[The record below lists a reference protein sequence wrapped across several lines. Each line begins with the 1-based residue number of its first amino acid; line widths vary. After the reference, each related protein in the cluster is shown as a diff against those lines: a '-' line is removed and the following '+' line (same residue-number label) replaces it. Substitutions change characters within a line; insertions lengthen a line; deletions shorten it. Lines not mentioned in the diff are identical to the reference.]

1 MLESMQEDIIKVNNM
16 IIDNIN
22 NDIAKL
28 MKDND
33 KVNLTTLKMAKNAIQ
48 TEKINKNKDLT
59 NDDVIAVLRKFIKQ
73 KKDDIEEYSKFNKT
87 DVVDALKKEVEL
99 IESYLPEEMS
109 IDDINKGLDE
119 IFAEIKPE
127 SIKDMGKVM
136 KYVTEKAG
144 AAADMSKVSGLVKS
158 KLA

>member
-1 MLESMQEDIIKVNNM
+1 M

-22 NDIAKL
+22 SDIAKY

-73 KKDDIEEYSKFNKT
+73 KKDDIEEYKKFNKD
-87 DVVDALKKEVEL
+87 DVVASLSKEVEL
-99 IESYLPEEMS
+99 IESYLPEELS
-109 IDDINKGLDE
+109 LDDINSGLDE
-119 IFAEIKPE
+119 IFNEVKPE
-127 SIKDMGKVM
+127 SIKDMGRLM
-136 KYVTEKAG
+136 NAANEKFGVNVDKA
-144 AAADMSKVSGLVKS
+144 LVS
-158 KLA
+158 KLIKERLS

>member
-1 MLESMQEDIIKVNNM
+1 M

-22 NDIAKL
+22 SDIAKY

-73 KKDDIEEYSKFNKT
+73 KKDDIEEYKKFNKD
-87 DVVDALKKEVEL
+87 DVVASLSKEVEL
-99 IESYLPEEMS
+99 IESYLPEELS
-109 IDDINKGLDE
+109 LDDINSGLDE
-119 IFAEIKPE
+119 IFNEIKPE
-127 SIKDMGKVM
+127 SIKDMGRLM
-136 KYVTEKAG
+136 NAANEKFGVNVDKA
-144 AAADMSKVSGLVKS
+144 LVS
-158 KLA
+158 KLIKERLS

>member
-1 MLESMQEDIIKVNNM
+1 M
-16 IIDNIN
+16 IIDSIN

-28 MKDND
+28 MKEND

-87 DVVDALKKEVEL
+87 DIVDALKKEVEL

-109 IDDINKGLDE
+109 EEDINKGLDE

-136 KYVTEKAG
+136 GSANEKFG
-144 AAADMSKVSGLVKS
+144 VNADKALVS
-158 KLA
+158 KLIKERLS